1 MDELDT
7 FLTPTPA
14 RWKAAETALHNG
26 DANPRKTE
34 TWSHIDPVTLFGAAT
49 SARGWDEIDPVFDRL
64 EMQLSDCTSFDIDVL
79 AAGVSGD
86 LAYIAAIERTSASI
100 NGQPAS
106 YALRV
111 TQIFRCED
119 GEWKVVHRHA
129 DRLEGTDV
137 RRQLLEGDH

>member
-1 MDELDT
+1 
-7 FLTPTPA
+7 
-14 RWKAAETALHNG
+14 
-26 DANPRKTE
+26 
-34 TWSHIDPVTLFGAAT
+34 LFGAAT

-111 TQIFRCED
+111 TQIFGCED